1 MQTSKASNGKPASHC
16 TLPHPCCSHGCCEA
30 VLPCNIRSHTSVH
43 GKTSPSPFA
52 VPLVVPFQLRAPLL
66 LLHFSHGWWDCQW
79 APSYIWKCEET
90 LPPAFPSLN
99 KTGLSLVLLSRK
111 ALDLH
116 GHRLTHSPEGP
127 RTCFSYLI
135 CSCWGFY
142 TCVLDNLPR
151 HCRSK
156 KASFETKDLKPPEGL
171 SGSSVFQHIPLAF
184 FLLSCSLCA
193 FISFWAPTGLC
204 SEAHYCWHKERQRRG
219 GTSPGADPPGQT
231 ASFLL
236 CGAMWDDL
244 IQPQHVQHALSGV

>member
-1 MQTSKASNGKPASHC
+1 MESQHPTAPSHIPAAHMAAVKQCYPAISGAIPMSTAKLLPLPLLSH
-16 TLPHPCCSHGCCEA
+16 L
-30 VLPCNIRSHTSVH
+30 L
-43 GKTSPSPFA
+43 SPFSSG
-52 VPLVVPFQLRAPLL
+52 
-66 LLHFSHGWWDCQW
+66 LHFCCIFHMVGEIVSEFHLK
-79 APSYIWKCEET
+79 SESEET

-156 KASFETKDLKPPEGL
+156 KASFQTKDLKPPEGL

-219 GTSPGADPPGQT
+219 GTSPGADPPGQA